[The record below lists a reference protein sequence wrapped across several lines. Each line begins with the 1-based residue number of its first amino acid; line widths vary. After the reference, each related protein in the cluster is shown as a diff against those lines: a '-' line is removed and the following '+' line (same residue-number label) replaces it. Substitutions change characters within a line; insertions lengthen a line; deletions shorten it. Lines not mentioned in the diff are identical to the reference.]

1 MVKNVVRTSV
11 KETLNTLSNKLPHIT
26 LQSNLQQKSQTPNTK
41 IQLHVYKFIIITV
54 PCFLVPV
61 IDCIATGRIVFGGS
75 SRLINSNDLKN
86 LHEWVSNFVTDR
98 YLELLKQTSVN
109 VQIHVE
115 VITREKL
122 EKCVGL
128 ALA

>member
-11 KETLNTLSNKLPHIT
+11 KETLNTSSNKLTHIT

-75 SRLINSNDLKN
+75 SRLINTNDLKS
-86 LHEWVSNFVTDR
+86 LHSHGKTSEDKWVSNFVTDR
-98 YLELLKQTSVN
+98 YLELLKQTSAK
-109 VQIHVE
+109 VQIE
-115 VITREKL
+115 VIPKH
-122 EKCVGL
+122 
-128 ALA
+128 

>member
-1 MVKNVVRTSV
+1 MVENVVRTSV

-26 LQSNLQQKSQTPNTK
+26 LQSNLQQKSQTPHAK
-41 IQLHVYKFIIITV
+41 IQLHVYKFITISV
-54 PCFLVPV
+54 PCFLAPV

-122 EKCVGL
+122 EKGVGL

>member
-26 LQSNLQQKSQTPNTK
+26 LQSNLQQKSQTPNAK